1 MENPTDPDSE
11 VLDLIAKGDMTG
23 ALRLLMKRYGTSV
36 YRYCREQLHD
46 ATLADDVHQ
55 QVFIEVYRDLPK
67 FRRQSTIRTWLFAIT
82 HNRVHDAVRSRNRT
96 KSRFE
101 PGDLTNTP
109 DPRPPPG
116 ERIDDARLH
125 EALVFCLERL
135 SELVRATLL
144 LRFQQGFTFEEMAK
158 VCGKKSGTLQAQVT
172 RVLPEL
178 KDCIERRTGG
188 SL

>member
-1 MENPTDPDSE
+1 MAPPTDPDSE

-23 ALRLLMKRYGTSV
+23 ALRLLMKRYGASV
-36 YRYCREQLHD
+36 YRYCREQLRD

-55 QVFIEVYRDLPK
+55 QVFIDSYRDLPK
-67 FRRQSTIRTWLFAIT
+67 FRRQATVRTWLFAIA
-82 HNRVHDAVRSRNRT
+82 HNRVLDAVRSRNRAQ
-96 KSRFE
+96 SRFE
-101 PGDLTNTP
+101 AGALIDAP

-125 EALVFCLERL
+125 EALVSCLGGLPEP
-135 SELVRATLL
+135 VRATLL

-178 KDCIERRTGG
+178 KNCIERRTGG
-188 SL
+188 AL